1 MTSLFRSR
9 NFLYFLITV
18 FLLLALGFGG
28 FYLYNK
34 YRIRTVVIAT
44 NEEGNQSYIMMDALA
59 KAVQK
64 RDPRIKV
71 KIIQTSGSTEIM
83 ELLKSHKADFGTAQL
98 DAELNDQVQTVALLY
113 PQAFHMIVKADSGI
127 STPADLRGKKIA
139 TSSQN
144 GGGYKSVFEV
154 LAYYGLGPDDVEV
167 IPFEDSDL
175 RDAAFINGDVDAMFR
190 ANTIGSSSLREL
202 AATTSIRFLQLEQ
215 FDSMRI
221 QYPYLFQYTLPKG
234 TYHASNPVTPVQD
247 VKVVGV
253 PTLLFANTLVEEDI
267 VHLFT
272 EVLFENQNDIVQ
284 NTTQGIWIE
293 SPVNYRTLVPAIHSG
308 ALAYYNSAEP
318 GFFSKYYNEFS
329 LLFTLGP
336 VLVSAYFALLANFQV
351 KQKSAAS
358 SYNLELA
365 RLLADLTYSKNV
377 RTVQYIERSL
387 FESLN
392 EVVEAME
399 DGKISS
405 DDLSIYSLVWEKAMD
420 AVRRR
425 YELLKKKPRRK
436 KPVRK

>member
-9 NFLYFLITV
+9 TFLYFLIAV
-18 FLLLALGFGG
+18 FLLVALGFGG
-28 FYLYNK
+28 FYLYNT
-34 YRIRTVVIAT
+34 YRVRTVVIAT
-44 NEEGNQSYIMMDALA
+44 NEEGSQSYIMMNALA

-64 RDPRIKV
+64 RDPRIKI
-71 KIIQTSGSTEIM
+71 KIIQTAGSTDIM

-98 DAELNDQVQTVALLY
+98 DVELNDQVQTVALLY

-139 TSSQN
+139 TSSQS

-154 LAYYGLGPDDVEV
+154 LDYYGLSPEDVEV
-167 IPFEDSDL
+167 IPFEDGDL
-175 RDAAFINGDVDAMFR
+175 RDAAFVNGDVDAMFR
-190 ANTIGSSSLREL
+190 ANTIGSNSLRGL
-202 AATTSIRFLQLEQ
+202 AATTSVRFLQLEQ

-253 PTLLFANTLVEEDI
+253 PTLLFANNLVREDI
-267 VHLFT
+267 VRLFT

-293 SPVNYRTLVPAIHSG
+293 SPVNYRTLVPEIHSG
-308 ALAYYNSAEP
+308 ALAYYNGAEP
-318 GFFSKYYNEFS
+318 SFFSKYYSEFS

-336 VLVSAYFALLANFQV
+336 VIVSIYFALLANFQV
-351 KQKSAAS
+351 RQKSAAS

-405 DDLSIYSLVWEKAMD
+405 DDLNIYSLVWEKAMD

-425 YELLKKKPRRK
+425 YDLLKKKPRRK